1 MNVGAAGM
9 RRTTPGKPWAE
20 LTGRDR
26 HAAALVAARAG
37 DKSAFG
43 TLVTEL
49 TSLVWHVARGN
60 GLDPVTAEDVVQTV
74 WLRLV
79 ENVDRLTEPRSL
91 TAWLI
96 TTARRE
102 ALWVQRRATR
112 ELPLEDDVAEGV
124 VDTEPTPEEVVV
136 RAERD
141 RELRL
146 AFSKLS
152 SRAQEVLR
160 LTVGPGRVDYREV
173 SERLGVPVGSIGPMR
188 SRALAKLRD
197 LYHEAAGSSAAAN
210 RFLPLSERL
219 TPAATT
225 AAVHAWRL
233 GSGQLVLPVYTTQNR
248 LADALGAGKPWSVV
262 TAERLPDLLAATPA
276 RRFVTDSMPDAVG
289 ASWETVRVNRHA
301 VPMIGSPE
309 PHTPAL
315 RERPVSDSVSLNLA
329 DLLEGHGFPAVL
341 MRALAH
347 VSQVRITPTEV
358 TFDGETVPWDR
369 VTQIRTRPLADYLQL
384 DAVREQVTGIPM
396 PVFPGRRQVLARL
409 ADAMLRQA
417 VAIADDELNQ
427 RNEGVY
433 IAAEVE
439 YRGALGRRKTMHA
452 DALTALLLADQ
463 AVRDRVAAT
472 AQRHGVL
479 VLSSA
484 ADLDDTERL
493 ALARE
498 HLREL
503 TATLTS
509 LRGANTA
516 D

>member
-1 MNVGAAGM
+1 MNVGAAGT
-9 RRTTPGKPWAE
+9 RHTTPGKPWEE

-37 DKSAFG
+37 DEAAFRV
-43 TLVTEL
+43 LVTEL
-49 TSLVWHVARGN
+49 TPRVRNMARLM

-74 WLRLV
+74 WLALV
-79 ENVDRLTEPRSL
+79 LHIDRLTEPRSL
-91 TAWLI
+91 AAWLV

-102 ALWVQRRATR
+102 AMQAQRRAAR

-124 VDTEPTPEEVVV
+124 LDTKPTPEEVVV

-141 RELRL
+141 RELRM
-146 AFSKLS
+146 AFSMLS

-173 SERLGVPVGSIGPMR
+173 SERLAVPVGSIGPMR

-197 LYHEAAGSSAAAN
+197 LYHEAAGTSAVAN
-210 RFLPLSERL
+210 RFLPLSKRL

-225 AAVHAWRL
+225 ASLHAWRL

-262 TAERLPDLLAATPA
+262 TSERLPDLLAATPA
-276 RRFVTDSMPDAVG
+276 RRFVSDSMPDAVG
-289 ASWETVRVNRHA
+289 ATWETVRVNRHA
-301 VPMIGSPE
+301 VPMIGSAE
-309 PHTPAL
+309 PRTPAL

-329 DLLEGHGFPAVL
+329 DRLEGHGFPAVL
-341 MRALAH
+341 VRALANI
-347 VSQVRITPTEV
+347 SQVRITPTEI

-384 DAVREQVTGIPM
+384 DAVREQIDGVPM
-396 PVFPGRRQVLARL
+396 PPFPGRRQVLARL
-409 ADAMLRQA
+409 ADTMLKQA
-417 VAIADDELNQ
+417 VATADHELNQ

-433 IAAEVE
+433 IVAEVE

-472 AQRHGVL
+472 AQRHGVP
-479 VLSSA
+479 VRSSE
-484 ADLDDTERL
+484 ADLDDAERL

-503 TATLTS
+503 TVALTS
-509 LRGANTA
+509 LRGANTT